1 MLPNY
6 QTSASHG
13 KTHWQGSEDPQAES
27 LQGRGLA
34 RRVTSPAQQWSP
46 GIDSGAPRDPGG
58 QRGPVPREDPPQGLE
73 PCRGCRDLV
82 GGILAGGRCVGG
94 AGAWRPAASAT
105 GAEASRRWGRPLWSA
120 ACPAEASVRMAIGD
134 RRGFWAP
141 LGVRGRCVAG
151 AWRRAAP
158 TTRTEAPGRW
168 FRAPARVD
176 CRPHG
181 PEVSVRLAG
190 NGCENLVSGRRAAGR
205 PGHARRGL
213 GPMGSASVDCRYH
226 GPEASVRLAGGE
238 RQGWVGARRG
248 GGPPRP
254 CAPRPW
260 VDGVGW
266 VACLQVLRLVDG
278 LVGGLASGQLLF
290 GWVET
295 CIVSNWSGEASGWP
309 AG

>member
-13 KTHWQGSEDPQAES
+13 KTHWQGSEDPQTES

-58 QRGPVPREDPPQGLE
+58 QRDPVPREDPPTRPGALPGLQG
-73 PCRGCRDLV
+73 PC

-120 ACPAEASVRMAIGD
+120 ACRTCGAEASVRMAIGD

-158 TTRTEAPGRW
+158 TTRIEAPGRW

-190 NGCENLVSGRRAAGR
+190 NGCENLGWDDAAQR
-205 PGHARRGL
+205 
-213 GPMGSASVDCRYH
+213 
-226 GPEASVRLAGGE
+226 EAS
-238 RQGWVGARRG
+238 

-254 CAPRPW
+254 RAPRPRA
-260 VDGVGW
+260 DGVG
-266 VACLQVLRLVDG
+266 QRRLPIPWARG
-278 LVGGLASGQLLF
+278 LGALGRGREAGVGWRSAGRRAAPAMRSEALGRWGRLGSMLASSAIG
-290 GWVET
+290 
-295 CIVSNWSGEASGWP
+295 
-309 AG
+309 